1 MPRGI
6 GTRAVV
12 AALLV
17 VAAAAW
23 LSADTLVLKDGRRVT
38 GDLVA
43 VRNGTI
49 EFQERGVYNGQ
60 MMRVPRDEVRRIE
73 FDDVIVPD
81 RPDRTD
87 RFEPARPGG
96 GRPGGLR
103 EREVAVA
110 SNVAW
115 TDTGIDVRAGQMVY
129 FRARGEVNWGPGRR
143 DGPQGERNS
152 EYNAQRPI
160 PDRPAAA
167 LIGRIGRG
175 PDAFFIG
182 DNEGPVRVRESG
194 RLFLGINDDY
204 LLDNRGSFGV
214 TISY

>member
-1 MPRGI
+1 MASSTW
-6 GTRAVV
+6 TRALV
-12 AALLV
+12 AGTLV
-17 VAAAAW
+17 VAAVAL
-23 LSADTLVLKDGRRVT
+23 LSADTLVLRDGRRIT
-38 GDLVA
+38 GDLIA

-49 EFQERGVYNGQ
+49 EFQERGVYN
-60 MMRVPRDEVRRIE
+60 RRLIRLSRDEVRRIE
-73 FDDVIVPD
+73 IDESGVFDDRLGPG
-81 RPDRTD
+81 RLGG
-87 RFEPARPGG
+87 ERPGG
-96 GRPGGLR
+96 TD

-110 SNVAW
+110 ANVAW
-115 TDTGIDVRAGQMVY
+115 TDTGIDVRAGQMIS
-129 FRARGEVNWGPGRR
+129 FRSRGEVIWGPGRK

-167 LIGRIGRG
+167 LIGKVGRG
-175 PDAFFIG
+175 ANAFFIG
-182 DNEGPVRVRESG
+182 DQEEPVRMRESG